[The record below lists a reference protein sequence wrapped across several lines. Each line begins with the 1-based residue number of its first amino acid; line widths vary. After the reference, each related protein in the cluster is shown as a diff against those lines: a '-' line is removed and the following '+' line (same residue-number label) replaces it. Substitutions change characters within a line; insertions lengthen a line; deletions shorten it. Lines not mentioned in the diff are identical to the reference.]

1 MPARHVSIGPR
12 VRFHHRIVL
21 DTARRNAGPAAP
33 VGGTAATKTVSPVN
47 GFTFQ
52 GRQHVLVLGFQ
63 KGARPMTCLYD
74 EFAIE
79 CFEAGRGLWHAR
91 IRRADRGPLV
101 IDGVSF
107 PSLEVGF
114 AWSSSQAAIADAKSH
129 IDRFG
134 LRWACRQDMAAPKL
148 AAAV

>member
-1 MPARHVSIGPR
+1 
-12 VRFHHRIVL
+12 
-21 DTARRNAGPAAP
+21 
-33 VGGTAATKTVSPVN
+33 
-47 GFTFQ
+47 
-52 GRQHVLVLGFQ
+52 
-63 KGARPMTCLYD
+63 MTCLYD

-91 IRRADRGPLV
+91 IRRTDHTPLV
-101 IDGVSF
+101 INGVSF

-134 LRWACRQDMAAPKL
+134 LHWAYRQDVAPQL
-148 AAAV
+148 AAAGRV